1 VNGAPIQI
9 GCNRRMVNADYSRR
23 LMRKSKFSS
32 RGDTCIAPALRPPQ
46 TALLKINPRETITTP
61 SFVVQLTVQWLQAQ

>member
-1 VNGAPIQI
+1 MH
-9 GCNRRMVNADYSRR
+9 RHY
-23 LMRKSKFSS
+23 LMP
-32 RGDTCIAPALRPPQ
+32 TPLQ